1 MDHGVGGA
9 YLRESLRMLRQY
21 NALADRAVAQV
32 DREAMFRAPDSESNS
47 IAIIMKHMAGN
58 MRSRWTDFL
67 TSDGEKPDRN
77 RDAEFE
83 IEPGTT
89 VGDVQRW
96 WEDGWQR
103 TLAAIEALGPEDLG
117 KRCESGAS
125 RSAPSRPFRGS
136 SPTSRS
142 RPRSKRYGP
151 VAITV
156 GTEKSSW
163 SNSLSGIFPLMVRIA
178 TVAGVVPGLHTTIEY
193 WTFDGSAAAPVLI

>member
-21 NALADRAVAQV
+21 RALADRAVAQV

-58 MRSRWTDFL
+58 MRSRWTDLL

-117 KRCESGAS
+117 E
-125 RSAPSRPFRGS
+125 
-136 SPTSRS
+136 
-142 RPRSKRYGP
+142 
-151 VAITV
+151 
-156 GTEKSSW
+156 E
-163 SNSLSGIFPLMVRIA
+163 VRIGGKPLSA
-178 TVAGVVPGLHTTIEY
+178 LEAISRQLAHYAYHVGQIVLLAKHACGPDWETLSDPKRKPG
-193 WTFDGSAAAPVLI
+193 PQ